1 MGSID
6 KDIKE
11 PPVHR
16 CLESREQESSW
27 VVLEKEA
34 SSAKPRSLDLIL
46 DQRHSQ
52 RSFLWR
58 DEGQQIGS

>member
-6 KDIKE
+6 KGIKE
-11 PPVHR
+11 QPDNR
-16 CLESREQESSW
+16 CLENREPESPW
-27 VVLEKEA
+27 VVLDKEA
-34 SSAKPRSLDLIL
+34 SGAKPRSLDLIL
-46 DQRHSQ
+46 NQRHSQ